1 MDRFLTRLTIIL
13 VSLYFLI
20 SYIIA
25 QFAGIDILRYSY
37 ILLFETCVVAFTFC
51 SGKYHCKYI
60 RWTALSILICDLISH
75 TDYYFDYI
83 PVNIFNILLATIMA
97 IGLGTSAILSIR
109 HFYLVSKIKKHR
121 NVRK

>member
-25 QFAGIDILRYSY
+25 QVVGIDILRYSY
-37 ILLFETCVVAFTFC
+37 ILLFESCVVAFAFC
-51 SGKYHCKYI
+51 SGRYHCKYI

-83 PVNIFNILLATIMA
+83 PVDIFNILLASIMA

-109 HFYLVSKIKKHR
+109 HFYLVSKLKKR
-121 NVRK
+121 LNGRK

>member
-25 QFAGIDILRYSY
+25 QVTGIDILRYSY
-37 ILLFETCVVAFTFC
+37 ILLFESCVVAFTFC

-83 PVNIFNILLATIMA
+83 PVDMFNILLAAIMA
-97 IGLGTSAILSIR
+97 MGLGTSATLSIR
-109 HFYLVSKIKKHR
+109 HFYLVSKLKKHR

>member
-37 ILLFETCVVAFTFC
+37 ILLFESCVVAFTFC

-83 PVNIFNILLATIMA
+83 PVNIFNILLAAIMA
-97 IGLGTSAILSIR
+97 IGLGTSAILSIQ
-109 HFYLVSKIKKHR
+109 HFYLVSKLKKHH
-121 NVRK
+121 NGRK

>member
-25 QFAGIDILRYSY
+25 QVAGIDILRYSY
-37 ILLFETCVVAFTFC
+37 ILLFESCVVAFTFC

-83 PVNIFNILLATIMA
+83 PVDMFNILLAAIMA
-97 IGLGTSAILSIR
+97 MGLGASAILSIR